1 MSNLFRSKRE
11 LQIEADCLQAQRDIE
26 KWAQDDTIPD
36 NQIDY
41 ILRSTDPI
49 LQKARLLVE
58 GSDYDRQYS
67 KSRSCS
73 ESITAAYLQGALDE
87 AKSHATYKIAKSLKT
102 MECSKCSRVYPR
114 QKVSCACGL
123 I

>member
-41 ILRSTDPI
+41 ILRSTDPV
-49 LQKARLLVE
+49 LQKCRLLAK
-58 GSDYDRQYS
+58 GTDYDGQY
-67 KSRSCS
+67 KESRSCS
-73 ESITAAYLQGALDE
+73 ESITVAYLQGALDE

-102 MECSKCSRVYPR
+102 MECSKSSRVYPR
-114 QKVSCACGL
+114 QKVSCARRT
-123 I
+123 

>member
-1 MSNLFRSKRE
+1 MSNLFKSKRE
-11 LQIEADCLQAQRDIE
+11 LQIEADCLQAQKDIA

-36 NQIDY
+36 NQIEY

-58 GSDYDRQYS
+58 GTDYVGQY
-67 KSRSCS
+67 KESRSCS

-87 AKSHATYKIAKSLKT
+87 AKSHKQYKIAKSLKV
-102 MECSKCSRVYPR
+102 MECSKCSRSYQR
-114 QKVSCACGL
+114 QRVECQC
-123 I
+123 